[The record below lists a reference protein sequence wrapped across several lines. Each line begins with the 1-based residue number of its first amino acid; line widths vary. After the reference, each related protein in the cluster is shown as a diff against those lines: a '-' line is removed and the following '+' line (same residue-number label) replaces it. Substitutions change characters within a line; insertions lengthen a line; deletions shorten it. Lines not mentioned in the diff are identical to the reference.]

1 MKRITAMLI
10 AAALF
15 FGLVADIVIGQP
27 PNGERYP
34 KWDEIL
40 KERSPSSFQKMIGI
54 ISIVANAMLLLI
66 LLIIYLQGFRKTKSF
81 FMLGLS
87 FFIGV
92 LLMQKIMF
100 FYFPLLPQFFE
111 TLALAILLVLSLE

>member
-1 MKRITAMLI
+1 M
-10 AAALF
+10 
-15 FGLVADIVIGQP
+15 
-27 PNGERYP
+27 
-34 KWDEIL
+34 DEIL